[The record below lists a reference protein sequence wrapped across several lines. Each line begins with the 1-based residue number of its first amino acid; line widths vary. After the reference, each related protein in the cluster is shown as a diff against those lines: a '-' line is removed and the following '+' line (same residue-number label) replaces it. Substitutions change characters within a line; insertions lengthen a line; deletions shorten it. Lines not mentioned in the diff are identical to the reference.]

1 MIKRETLVLQMMIAL
16 ESMRI
21 HLLGQPED
29 MECERRYKTDFTF
42 ASESW
47 E

>member
-1 MIKRETLVLQMMIAL
+1 MMKRKTMVLQMMTAL

-21 HLLGQPED
+21 HLLGQQQD
-29 MECERRYKTDFTF
+29 MERETRYKTFTS

>member
-1 MIKRETLVLQMMIAL
+1 MIKRETLVLQMKIAL

-29 MECERRYKTDFTF
+29 MEWERRYKTDFTF